1 MEQFQIL
8 IADDH
13 QIFRDGMKML
23 LETTADARVVGE
35 AETGTEAVQMAAKL
49 KPDVILMDL
58 QMPELDGIEA
68 TRQIISIQP
77 ESKILILTM
86 FDDDQSVF
94 AAMRAGARGYI
105 LKGVKRNM
113 MLRAI
118 YAVAGGEAIFSPSIA
133 ARMMDYFIQLKPPAN
148 PNLFPELSERERE
161 ILTLL
166 ARDYKNSE
174 IAEELVISPKTV
186 RNHVSNILSKLQ
198 AGSRTE
204 AARQAREAGIE

>member
-1 MEQFQIL
+1 MEQFRIL

-23 LETTADARVVGE
+23 LETTAEARVVGE
-35 AETGTEAVQMAAKL
+35 AETGTEAVQMAARL

-68 TRQIISIQP
+68 ARQIISIHP

-105 LKGVKRNM
+105 LKGVKRDM

-133 ARMMDYFIQLKPPAN
+133 ARMMDYFVQLKPPAN

-166 ARDYKNSE
+166 ARDYRNNE

-198 AGSRTE
+198 AGSRAE

>member
-1 MEQFQIL
+1 MEQFRIL

-23 LETTADARVVGE
+23 LDTTAEARVVGE

-58 QMPELDGIEA
+58 QMPEMDGIEA
-68 TRQIISIQP
+68 ARQIISIHP

-94 AAMRAGARGYI
+94 AAIRAGARGYI
-105 LKGVKRNM
+105 LKGVKRDM

-118 YAVAGGEAIFSPSIA
+118 YAVAGGEAIFSPTIA
-133 ARMMDYFIQLKPPAN
+133 ARMMDYFVQLKPPAN
-148 PNLFPELSERERE
+148 TNLFPELSERERE

-166 ARDYKNSE
+166 ARDYKNNE

-198 AGSRTE
+198 AGSRAE